1 MHRIMVLLVALLNFS
16 SCLTT
21 PPSISPSQTRRER
34 TIKPCVAFNN
44 KVVCQQI
51 DVCDVLHFFWCMAGP
66 NFLLDGRVYLNAP
79 MRMHGNT
86 YSTFLGMDEIRRCVQ
101 AANGSVSIQF
111 YTDTVE
117 TKISMPAKAG
127 AAQKVALKKSPKG
140 ANLPPL
146 HP

>member
-1 MHRIMVLLVALLNFS
+1 MLRIMVLVVALSNFT

-21 PPSISPSQTRRER
+21 HPSISPSQTRLER

-44 KVVCQQI
+44 KMVCQQI
-51 DVCDVLHFFWCMAGP
+51 DVCDVLRFFWCMAGP

-101 AANGSVSIQF
+101 AANGSASIQF

-127 AAQKVALKKSPKG
+127 AAQKVALKKPPKG
-140 ANLPPL
+140 VVTPPFC
-146 HP
+146 P

>member
-1 MHRIMVLLVALLNFS
+1 
-16 SCLTT
+16 
-21 PPSISPSQTRRER
+21 
-34 TIKPCVAFNN
+34 
-44 KVVCQQI
+44 
-51 DVCDVLHFFWCMAGP
+51 MAGP

-127 AAQKVALKKSPKG
+127 AAQKVALKKPPKG
-140 ANLPPL
+140 ADLPPL